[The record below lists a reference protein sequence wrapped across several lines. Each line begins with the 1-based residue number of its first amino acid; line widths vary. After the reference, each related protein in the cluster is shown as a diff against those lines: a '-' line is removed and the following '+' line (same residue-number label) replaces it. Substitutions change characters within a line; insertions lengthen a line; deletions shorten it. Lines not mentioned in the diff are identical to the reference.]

1 MPHYITTLTIAG
13 SDSSGGAGIQADI
26 KTMSALGCF
35 ATSVITA
42 VTAQNTTGVKAI
54 HHIPADIIA
63 AQIDAVL
70 DDMPPMAIKI
80 GMISSA
86 EAAQVICD
94 RLRKVRVPIVLDPV
108 MTSTSGHSLSAM
120 PVMSYVMTHIASLAT
135 VITPN
140 IPEARLLSGMDI
152 SSAAD
157 MTAAAKMLARNTG
170 SNILLK
176 GGHLGTGKTI
186 DILIDREAK
195 HETIY
200 EHDRIDTRNL
210 HGTGCTLSSAI
221 ASMLAKGLP
230 PQAAIAA
237 ATDYVHSCIRAG
249 SNVSA
254 GKGQGPLN
262 HFSHPLALEI
272 REK

>member
-1 MPHYITTLTIAG
+1 MKYTTVLTIAG
-13 SDSSGGAGIQADI
+13 SDCSGGAGIQADI
-26 KTMSALGCF
+26 KTISALGCYAASAITAITVQDTCGVKEVF
-35 ATSVITA
+35 PLPAEYVGAQIDTVIEDIMPDAVKIGMVTDKNIITA
-42 VTAQNTTGVKAI
+42 VAASLSK
-54 HHIPADIIA
+54 HDI
-63 AQIDAVL
+63 
-70 DDMPPMAIKI
+70 
-80 GMISSA
+80 
-86 EAAQVICD
+86 
-94 RLRKVRVPIVLDPV
+94 PIVFDPV
-108 MTSTSGHSLSAM
+108 LVSSSGHPLVSPEALGILTERLI
-120 PVMSYVMTHIASLAT
+120 PICTLL
-135 VITPN
+135 TPN

-186 DILIDREAK
+186 DILVDREAK

-221 ASMLAKGLP
+221 ASMLAKRLP

-262 HFSHPLALEI
+262 HLSHPLALEI
-272 REK
+272 REE